1 MKVRYVHLSR
11 PSSQSPFDDET
22 FNRFKLESLTARN
35 EKVSFLFARQSDRLD
50 DSLQTANLLSWQHID
65 NSVLGTR
72 SFLSMSYPSLV
83 SWNSLSVCPSLSPL
97 TLGVILSWWF
107 ISQIYAGNY
116 RLRPFA
122 VFDVISMAVTDV
134 DFYGLMEWCLLS
146 IPRLMCWQ
154 AAIVQRRFW
163 MSCQLLSVGPPLQG
177 KPWWWL
183 SPRKSILP
191 RLQRW
196 SGTGL
201 RRRQRL
207 SHLWWKNAILW
218 QA

>member
-97 TLGVILSWWF
+97 TLGVILS
-107 ISQIYAGNY
+107 
-116 RLRPFA
+116 
-122 VFDVISMAVTDV
+122 
-134 DFYGLMEWCLLS
+134 
-146 IPRLMCWQ
+146 
-154 AAIVQRRFW
+154 
-163 MSCQLLSVGPPLQG
+163 
-177 KPWWWL
+177 
-183 SPRKSILP
+183 
-191 RLQRW
+191 
-196 SGTGL
+196 
-201 RRRQRL
+201 
-207 SHLWWKNAILW
+207 
-218 QA
+218 